1 MTGKKAEQ
9 SQGPWRRAGA
19 EIVLGL
25 LKGLASGCG
34 GLIVTAISWWVAC
47 R

>member
-1 MTGKKAEQ
+1 MTEKKTEQ
-9 SQGPWRRAGA
+9 SQGLWRRAGA
-19 EIVLGL
+19 EIALGL

-34 GLIVTAISWWVAC
+34 GLIITVIGWWVAC